1 MADDSR
7 RRWTDDRLDDLANK
21 VDGVEDT
28 AEALG
33 RLPERVAEVYATVKA
48 RGETIELLSSDFREF
63 RRDVTRRFDSID
75 ADHQR
80 ARKDF
85 EHSRTFGAK
94 VKDTMAV
101 LGPIIVALIAL
112 AGVLYAAN
120 VGGHP

>member
-1 MADDSR
+1 
-7 RRWTDDRLDDLANK
+7 
-21 VDGVEDT
+21 
-28 AEALG
+28 
-33 RLPERVAEVYATVKA
+33 
-48 RGETIELLSSDFREF
+48 
-63 RRDVTRRFDSID
+63 VTRRFDSID

>member
-1 MADDSR
+1 
-7 RRWTDDRLDDLANK
+7 
-21 VDGVEDT
+21 
-28 AEALG
+28 
-33 RLPERVAEVYATVKA
+33 VKA
-48 RGETIELLSSDFREF
+48 RGETIELLSSDCREF
-63 RRDVTRRFDSID
+63 RRDVTQRFDSID

-80 ARKDF
+80 ARKEF

-120 VGGHP
+120 VGPH